1 MNNNQVSMSELDKMV
16 RPKSVYV
23 TSDLLPFDADAS
35 TATYA
40 LQEPIM
46 AQDGFDLVFGVRSF
60 GYNASATNISY
71 RQRNNT
77 LLFEIAYYPPEY
89 TYIGGF
95 FSLNPMKDTLETKI
109 FKVVY
114 PDGLYTAEELFFM
127 LSNKENYAMPSGY
140 LYDVRKTDDVI
151 NDNASWF
158 PNDIFISPNF
168 VRRDGG
174 FSVEPILS
182 NGYIINEYPYW
193 DVPENTQWVSAYKA
207 NVRLIRFSILPD
219 SSSPELYNLLFTN
232 KFSDSKDHAPEVP
245 QFETNIQGA
254 NPPKAIHFDI
264 TISLFDYES
273 SLSTKESSS
282 IASPSDSLQFSA
294 RYEPDTDILSRLNS
308 KYPSLGFM
316 ILNRPAR
323 FYHLPD
329 INPLY
334 VDVISD
340 LPSTNVTI
348 QGGQRGVLLRHFNL
362 GGNNGGTSFYQSYD
376 NPVFFRS
383 SSSKENIDAIR
394 LNFQSEG
401 NKWHF
406 FNLSF
411 YLELLVFEYPKTP
424 IQTPQLS
431 QALNSSTTGNDY
443 YLPREDEITSS
454 MGPDHNSFPFR
465 HLGNDHSQVH
475 FQNSLDA
482 KFKRPRQG

>member
-1 MNNNQVSMSELDKMV
+1 MNNNQVSVSELDKMV
-16 RPKSVYV
+16 RPKSIYV

-35 TATYA
+35 TATYG

-60 GYNASATNISY
+60 GFNASATNISY

-77 LLFEIAYYPPEY
+77 LLFEITYLPPIYVY
-89 TYIGGF
+89 TGDAF
-95 FSLNPMKDTLETKI
+95 NLNPSRNTIESKTFKI
-109 FKVVY
+109 IY
-114 PDGLYTAEELFFM
+114 PDGLYTIEELFYM
-127 LSNKENYAMPSGY
+127 LSNKENYNIPSGY
-140 LYDVRKTDDVI
+140 LYDVRTPNSII
-151 NDNASWF
+151 NETNSWF
-158 PNDIFISPNF
+158 PNDIFIYPNF
-168 VRRDGG
+168 VKRDGG
-174 FSVEPILS
+174 FSVAPQFS
-182 NGYIINEYPYW
+182 NGYIINEYPYLE
-193 DVPENTQWVSAYKA
+193 DPTNAQWVSAYLA
-207 NVRLIRFSILPD
+207 NKRLIRFKILPD
-219 SSSPELYNLLFTN
+219 TSSPELYNLLFTN
-232 KFSDSKDHAPEVP
+232 KYSDSRDHAPEIP
-245 QFETNIQGA
+245 QFETNYQGN
-254 NPPKAIHFDI
+254 NPPISISFD
-264 TISLFDYES
+264 TTVSLFDYDT
-273 SLSTKESSS
+273 SLNTKEASSTV
-282 IASPSDSLQFSA
+282 SPSDSLTFTVY
-294 RYEPDTDILSRLNS
+294 YEPDAEILMKLDS
-308 KYPSLGFM
+308 KYPALGFLS
-316 ILNRPAR
+316 LNRPAR

-340 LPSTNVTI
+340 LPSNNVTI
-348 QGGQRGVLLRHFNL
+348 QGGQRGVLLRHFTL

-376 NPVFFRS
+376 NPVFFKS

-424 IQTPQLS
+424 LQKPQLT

-443 YLPREDEITSS
+443 YLPREDEITSA

-465 HLGNDHSQVH
+465 HLGNDHSRVY

-482 KFKRPRQG
+482 KFKRPRQE